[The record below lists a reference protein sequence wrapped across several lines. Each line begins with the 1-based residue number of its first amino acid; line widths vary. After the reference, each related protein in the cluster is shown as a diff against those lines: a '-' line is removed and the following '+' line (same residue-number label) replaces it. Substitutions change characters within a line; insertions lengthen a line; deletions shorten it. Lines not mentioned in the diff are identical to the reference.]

1 MKDFIAVWFASYA
14 YHSRKLHRFGGEYV
28 IQTGANMGSTV
39 YGQDPLWLAWVNDLI
54 NYKDAGNM
62 SAYQHLINTITPA
75 RFKSRTNDWCKRSC
89 FRHYTCNVQKSRFG
103 QKRKKYRSMFFSA
116 GLAVLLTGVTE
127 PVEFMFMF
135 CAIPLYIVYAI
146 SQGCA
151 FALADIIHLRLHSFG
166 DIELI
171 TRLPMAF

>member
-1 MKDFIAVWFASYA
+1 
-14 YHSRKLHRFGGEYV
+14 
-28 IQTGANMGSTV
+28 
-39 YGQDPLWLAWVNDLI
+39 
-54 NYKDAGNM
+54 
-62 SAYQHLINTITPA
+62 
-75 RFKSRTNDWCKRSC
+75 
-89 FRHYTCNVQKSRFG
+89 
-103 QKRKKYRSMFFSA
+103 MFFSA